1 MNVICDLCGKEFEHD
16 GRKVYAYCT
25 CGSEIQTRKYLS
37 PSYKIKRTL
46 D

>member
-1 MNVICDLCGKEFEHD
+1 MIVTCDLCGKEFDHD

-25 CGSEIQTRKYLS
+25 CGSEIKTRDYLS
-37 PSYKIKRTL
+37 PPWKIRRTL